1 MILTAFTTVYAMNR
15 ITKIQTGHPAP
26 DFTAI
31 DENGDTLRLS
41 EYFGEYIVVYFFP
54 KAFTPG

>member
-1 MILTAFTTVYAMNR
+1 MRIVLLMILTAFTTVYAMNR

-31 DENGDTLRLS
+31 DENGDT
-41 EYFGEYIVVYFFP
+41 
-54 KAFTPG
+54 